1 MRKMIKKLLVVTL
14 VFLFIVSIT
23 KDLTTGTFPASVNE
37 NEETTSKQITQPS
50 TTSKATTN
58 TVDQPL
64 QSNKRFETIQYK
76 VKAGETVLSIIER
89 LNKQGN
95 PVTIQQMLKDFED
108 LNPNTNPHQIETN
121 EPYYFPVYRQN
132 ENDM

>member
-1 MRKMIKKLLVVTL
+1 MSRLIKKLLVVTL

-23 KDLTTGTFPASVNE
+23 KDLTTGTFPTSANE
-37 NEETTSKQITQPS
+37 DESKPDQSTQTS
-50 TTSKATTN
+50 TTAKATTKID
-58 TVDQPL
+58 TQPH
-64 QSNKRFETIQYK
+64 QPNKRFETIKYN

-89 LNKQGN
+89 LNKQGT
-95 PVTIQQMLKDFED
+95 PVTIQQMLKDFEN